1 MNKKIWSAPIAL
13 IVVLVTALI
22 FGGITVSADTIAS
35 GECGASATWTLD
47 SEGTLTIGG
56 TGDMADYNWNSA
68 PWYSQ
73 AENIKAIVIED
84 GITGI
89 GARAFMNL
97 SNAAS
102 VSIGSGVTSIGYE
115 AFYNDIALTSVTIP
129 DNVKSMNSEAFEYC
143 RELTTVTFSGQSTIT
158 EIPYGCFAYCNK
170 LSSVNIPD
178 SVTTIGGYAFSD
190 CNFTELTVPSNITT
204 IGESAYRNCD
214 GLTSV
219 TMSEGVTTVLA
230 YAFAYCDN
238 LATVDFPNTLTEIG
252 YQAFY
257 SSGLTSVVLPDQP
270 VSIGDQAFAFC
281 EHLET
286 ACVTLADYCQGSGM
300 FSTCTN
306 LKTATIKGNPQYF
319 GYNTFNSC
327 VNLTSVTIPDSVE
340 VIYGF
345 TFKNCSKLENITL
358 PSGLKDIKSQCFED
372 CTSLKSIV
380 LPETLEVIGSYAFSN
395 SGLTSVTI
403 PAKVNIGEDAFSRCD
418 NLQDVTIDAGVTSIP
433 NYAFSGCL
441 SLKTVSIPDTVTS
454 IGYAA
459 FASSGIESVV
469 IPDSVITIDECAFYN
484 CHKLKSVT
492 IGEGVETIGQLA
504 FYFCNALESI
514 TIPGTVKIVNVET
527 FAKCYSLKYLELGEG
542 VEEIWQ
548 NAFCDCTSLETIILP
563 STIIDM
569 RYQAFYGCCCVRDIY
584 CNAAWGFNWDDDGD
598 DFKDPGLKST
608 ICHVGEGL
616 AGDFAALYSD
626 VNVTFVDGTISDARL
641 VGHSIT
647 LSADIGVNF
656 FIRLPEGYDSSNT
669 KVTFTWGYGDRA
681 RTVKGELVSV
691 NQYGANYKVTCGVAA
706 CEMGDEITMVVKSG
720 KKELITDE
728 YSVLQYINV
737 LGHSSEY
744 YELQDLIASMVFYG
758 SSSQV
763 YFDYRTD
770 HYLLDVAEISSD
782 AYSRAIS
789 YILEV
794 YYDNANPDATPD
806 PAWMTIKDIEND
818 DLGIKYYATSVICGS
833 QTKVRFYFEVT
844 DQAKFDN
851 LTASYNSQSLSF
863 KNRTLGGK
871 DLVYIE
877 TPGLAAGAIESAIT
891 VKIGGNNY
899 SYDYRYYLRQCI
911 TNSEYGDF
919 AETAL
924 YLYAV
929 SHFARIYQESLG

>member
-13 IVVLVTALI
+13 IVVLVTALV

-35 GECGASATWTLD
+35 GECGAEATWTLD
-47 SEGTLTIGG
+47 SNGTLTISG
-56 TGDMADYNWNSA
+56 TGNMTDYNSMSA

-73 AENIKAIVIED
+73 ANNIKKIVVED
-84 GITGI
+84 GITNI
-89 GARAFMNL
+89 SRYSFSDLRNVT
-97 SNAAS
+97 S
-102 VSIGSGVTSIGYE
+102 VSIGSDVTEIKFR
-115 AFYNDIALTSVTIP
+115 AFSNDYSLKSVTIP
-129 DNVKSMNSEAFEYC
+129 DNVTSLGNCLFENC
-143 RELTTVTFSGQSTIT
+143 SELTTVKFAGQSKIT
-158 EIPYGCFAYCNK
+158 KIPYEAFISCVK
-170 LSSVNIPD
+170 LTAFEIPD
-178 SVTTIGGYAFSD
+178 SVTYIGSYAFYD
-190 CNFTELTVPSNITT
+190 CEALTT
-204 IGESAYRNCD
+204 ITIPS
-214 GLTSV
+214 SV
-219 TMSEGVTTVLA
+219 EMI
-230 YAFAYCDN
+230 D
-238 LATVDFPNTLTEIG
+238 D
-252 YQAFY
+252 
-257 SSGLTSVVLPDQP
+257 SSFKV
-270 VSIGDQAFAFC
+270 
-281 EHLET
+281 
-286 ACVTLADYCQGSGM
+286 
-300 FSTCTN
+300 
-306 LKTATIKGNPQYF
+306 
-319 GYNTFNSC
+319 C
-327 VNLTSVTIPDSVE
+327 VNLTSVTFNEGIKTIGREAFKNSKRLANVNFPSSLTEIGTDAFNHTGFTSIELPDTITSIGRQAFAYCENLESATLTMHENMQSEGLFVACPNLKTVTINGDPKYFGANTFNGCTSLTSVTLPDTIETIPD
-340 VIYGF
+340 YNF
-345 TFKNCSKLENITL
+345 NNCSSLESITL
-358 PSGLKDIKSQCFED
+358 PSGLKEIGSYCFEN
-372 CTSLKSIV
+372 CTSLTSIG
-380 LPETLEVIGSYAFSN
+380 LPNTLEKIGVRAFRNTGLNYVI
-395 SGLTSVTI
+395 I
-403 PAKVNIGEDAFSRCD
+403 PANVELGEEVFSRCD
-418 NLQDVTIDAGVTSIP
+418 NLQYVTIEWGVTSIP
-433 NYAFSGCL
+433 NNAFSGCL
-441 SLKTVSIPDTVTS
+441 SLTSVTIPDTVTS

-459 FASSGIESVV
+459 FASSGIESVE
-469 IPDSVITIDECAFYN
+469 IPGSVITIDECAFYN

-492 IGEGVETIGQLA
+492 IGEGVEAIGQVA
-504 FYFCNALESI
+504 FYGCSALESI

-548 NAFCDCTSLETIILP
+548 SAFCDCTSLETIILP

-584 CNAAWGFNWDDDGD
+584 CNAACGFNWDDYDGD

-616 AGDFAALYSD
+616 ADDFAAMYPD

-681 RTVKGELVSV
+681 RTVKGELVAV

-758 SSSQV
+758 SSCQL
-763 YFDYRTD
+763 YFGYRSDD
-770 HYLLDVAEISSD
+770 HFIINFAEVSTD
-782 AYSRAIS
+782 AYDRVYS
-789 YILEV
+789 YL
-794 YYDNANPDATPD
+794 NNLAFNATPD

-818 DLGIKYYATSVICGS
+818 DLGIKYYGASVLCGS

-844 DQAKFDN
+844 DQEKFN
-851 LTASYNSQSLSF
+851 TLTASYNSKDLQF
-863 KNRTLGGK
+863 KNKTVGGK
-871 DLVYIE
+871 ALVYIE

-899 SYDYRYYLRQCI
+899 AYDYRYYIQQCL
-911 TNSEYGDF
+911 TNSNYERF
-919 AETAL
+919 AETAC

-929 SHFARIYQESLG
+929 SHYARIYQEGLTNG

>member
-13 IVVLVTALI
+13 IVVLVAALI

-35 GECGASATWTLD
+35 GECGDNATWTLE
-47 SEGTLTIGG
+47 SNGTLTISG
-56 TGDMADYNWNSA
+56 TGNMTDYDRMSA

-73 AENIKAIVIED
+73 VNNIKKIVVED
-84 GITGI
+84 GITNI
-89 GARAFMNL
+89 SRYSFSNL
-97 SNAAS
+97 TKVTS
-102 VSIGSGVTSIGYE
+102 VSIGSDVTEIKFR
-115 AFYNDIALTSVTIP
+115 AFSDDTALKSVTIP
-129 DNVKSMNSEAFEYC
+129 DNVTSLGNCVFENC
-143 RELTTVTFSGQSTIT
+143 SELTTVKFAGQSTIT
-158 EIPYGCFAYCNK
+158 KIPYEAFMSCIK
-170 LSSVNIPD
+170 LTAFEIPD
-178 SVTTIGGYAFSD
+178 SVTYIGSYAFYD
-190 CNFTELTVPSNITT
+190 CE
-204 IGESAYRNCD
+204 A
-214 GLTSV
+214 LTSI
-219 TMSEGVTTVLA
+219 TI
-230 YAFAYCDN
+230 
-238 LATVDFPNTLTEIG
+238 P
-252 YQAFY
+252 
-257 SSGLTSVVLPDQP
+257 SSVEMIDDSSFKVC
-270 VSIGDQAFAFC
+270 I
-281 EHLET
+281 
-286 ACVTLADYCQGSGM
+286 
-300 FSTCTN
+300 
-306 LKTATIKGNPQYF
+306 
-319 GYNTFNSC
+319 
-327 VNLTSVTIPDSVE
+327 NLTSVTFNEGIKTIGREAFKNSKRLANVNFPSSLTEIGTDAFNHTGFTSIELPDTITSIGRQAFAYCENLESATLTMHENMQSEGLFVACPNLKTVTINGDPKYFGANTFNGCTSLTSVILPDTIETIPD
-340 VIYGF
+340 YN
-345 TFKNCSKLENITL
+345 FKNCSSLESITL
-358 PSGLKDIKSQCFED
+358 PSGLKEIGSYCFED
-372 CTSLKSIV
+372 CTSLTSID
-380 LPETLEVIGSYAFSN
+380 LPNTLE
-395 SGLTSVTI
+395 
-403 PAKVNIGEDAFSRCD
+403 NIGVKAFKNTGLYSVFIPSNVELGEEVFSRCD

-433 NYAFSGCL
+433 NNAFSGCL

-492 IGEGVETIGQLA
+492 IGEGVEAIGQVA
-504 FYFCNALESI
+504 FYGCSALESI

-616 AGDFAALYSD
+616 ADDFAAFYSD

-681 RTVKGELVSV
+681 RTVKGELVAV

-770 HYLLDVAEISSD
+770 HDLYDVAEISSD

-789 YILEV
+789 YIIQV
-794 YYDNANPDATPD
+794 YNDNANPDATPD

-818 DLGIKYYATSVICGS
+818 DLGIKYYGASVLCGS

-844 DQAKFDN
+844 DQAKFAN
-851 LTASYNSQSLSF
+851 LTASYKSNELKF
-863 KNRTLGGK
+863 KSKNVNGV
-871 DLVYIE
+871 DLVYVE
-877 TPGLAAGAIESAIT
+877 TPGLAAGDIELPVT
-891 VKIGGNNY
+891 VKINGTDY
-899 SYDYRYYLRQCI
+899 TYDFRYYIQQCI
-911 TNSEYGDF
+911 AKDSDQHF
-919 AETAL
+919 AETAVS
-924 YLYAV
+924 LYAV
-929 SHFARIYQESLG
+929 SHYARIYQEGI